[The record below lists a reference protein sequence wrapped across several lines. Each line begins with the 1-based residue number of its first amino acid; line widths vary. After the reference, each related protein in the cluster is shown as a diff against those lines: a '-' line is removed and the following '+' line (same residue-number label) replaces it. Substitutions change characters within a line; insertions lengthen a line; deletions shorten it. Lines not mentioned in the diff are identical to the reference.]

1 MPHDNTQS
9 HWHEVVGESQ
19 KAGKGSFLRPPNP
32 YDKFMMEQDI
42 PIFRDIG
49 ISKVQNLPL
58 KPWSRMGGK
67 GSFIQL
73 FGTENLWG
81 CYVVE
86 VPGAGALNVEKHM
99 YEEMFLVI
107 EGRGTTE
114 VWWDGHERS
123 KHIFEWQKGS
133 MFSIPLNANHRIVNA
148 TSSPALMLA
157 GTTAPNVINLY
168 DNLGFVFDC
177 NFEFRDRFSGGADF
191 FKPSDDVE
199 PDPVRGLAMRKTN
212 LIPDVMNTDL
222 PLDNRRS
229 PGFRRIEPSM
239 TGNKF
244 YLWIGEHQVGR
255 YSKAHGHAS
264 GPVLI
269 CLKGKGY
276 THTWPTSLGTRP
288 WESGKAD
295 QVRRVDYEPVGL
307 VTAAPMA
314 NDWYHQHF
322 AVGTEPLRLTAWY
335 GPRKPGLNWDAAA
348 PGSKTID
355 FGAIDIRDGGTAIPY
370 DEEDPAVR
378 RDYEAMLAKDGV
390 KSRMDPKLYER
401 PAGL

>member
-1 MPHDNTQS
+1 MPHDDQQK
-9 HWHEVVGESQ
+9 HWHEVSGDSQ
-19 KAGKGSFLRPPNP
+19 KAGLGTFVRPPMP
-32 YDKFMMEQDI
+32 YDKWMMEQEI

-58 KPWSRMGGK
+58 KPWKRMGGR

-73 FGTENLWG
+73 YGTESMWG
-81 CYVVE
+81 MYLVE
-86 VPGAGALNVEKHM
+86 VPAAGALNAEKHT

-114 VWWDGHERS
+114 VWVDGQEGR
-123 KHIFEWQKGS
+123 KHVFEWQKGS
-133 MFSIPLNANHRIVNA
+133 MFSIPLNTNHRIVNA

-157 GTTAPNVINLY
+157 GTTAPNVINLF
-168 DNLGFVFDC
+168 DNLDFIFDC
-177 NFEFRDRFSGGADF
+177 PFQFRDRFSGGADF
-191 FKPSDDVE
+191 FKPKDDVE

-212 LIPDVMNTDL
+212 LIVDVMNTDL

-244 YLWIGEHQVGR
+244 YLWIGEHQTGR
-255 YSKAHGHAS
+255 YSKAHGHGS

-276 THTWPTSLGTRP
+276 THTWPAQYGIRP
-288 WESGKAD
+288 WEKGHAD
-295 QVRRVDYEPVGL
+295 KVRRVDYEPVGI
-307 VTAAPMA
+307 VTAAPMSS
-314 NDWYHQHF
+314 DWYHQHF
-322 AVGTEPLRLTAWY
+322 ATSAEPLRLTAWY
-335 GPRKPGLNWDAAA
+335 GPRKPGLNMDGGA
-348 PGSKTID
+348 PGQKSVD

-370 DEEDPAVR
+370 DEEDPQVR
-378 RDYEAMLAKDGV
+378 RDYETALAASGV
-390 KSRMDPKLYER
+390 KSRMDPKLYEPR
-401 PAGL
+401 